1 MMGGLNPKKM
11 QAIMKQ
17 MGMSQEQIP
26 ALRVIMEKEDG
37 SRLIIDDPDV
47 MKIKMNG
54 QVSYQVTGQAHEETA
69 EVEISKEDIKIVME
83 KTGKSSKE
91 AKEALE
97 KYGDLTEAILEL
109 SD

>member
-1 MMGGLNPKKM
+1 
-11 QAIMKQ
+11 
-17 MGMSQEQIP
+17 
-26 ALRVIMEKEDG
+26 
-37 SRLIIDDPDV
+37 
-47 MKIKMNG
+47 
-54 QVSYQVTGQAHEETA
+54 